1 MSTPSAKPQVPG
13 QRERVLEA
21 LNAAAGVPAAAAADT
36 NGKESSKESGKESG
50 KDSSKES
57 GKDSSGRE
65 TNGRF
70 AKGNPGGPGN
80 PHGRRVAA
88 ARRAFFDVAEPL
100 FPVIVRQVC
109 EQALRGDRI
118 SQRLVIEYLL
128 GRPAAASDPDRVDV
142 EERQL
147 ANESAVPLDELLKQQ
162 TDTIP
167 AETANEI
174 MANIGPVMTGVHM
187 EMIADEFS
195 GKARERRKE
204 KRRARKERIANR
216 TEDEWAARGAPSHAW
231 LLANG
236 YRIPED
242 HEIVTL
248 DQLKI
253 KDWVPPT
260 PPTPSNPAAE
270 TPPSPSPNGHSATK
284 PPSSNGRSAKDA
296 KRPRQGG

>member
-1 MSTPSAKPQVPG
+1 V
-13 QRERVLEA
+13 
-21 LNAAAGVPAAAAADT
+21 NAAAGTPDAKDATKDP
-36 NGKESSKESGKESG
+36 SKDPS
-50 KDSSKES
+50 D
-57 GKDSSGRE
+57 RE

-80 PHGRRVAA
+80 PHARRVAA
-88 ARRAFFDVAEPL
+88 TRRVFFDVAEPL
-100 FPVIVRQVC
+100 LPVIVRQIC
-109 EQALRGDRI
+109 EQALRGDRV

-147 ANESAVPLDELLKQQ
+147 ASESAVPLGELLQQ
-162 TDTIP
+162 QIDTIP
-167 AETANEI
+167 AEAANEW
-174 MANIGPVMTGVHM
+174 MANFQPIMTGVHM
-187 EMIADEFS
+187 ETIADEIS

-253 KDWVPPT
+253 KDGVPPT
-260 PPTPSNPAAE
+260 PATPNPAVVTEA
-270 TPPSPSPNGHSATK
+270 PPSPNGPSAAQ
-284 PPSSNGRSAKDA
+284 PPSSNGPSAKNG